1 MKELI
6 RQLVE
11 AYGPSG
17 HEGQIRALIEEQ
29 VAPHVDDV
37 RTDAMGNLIALKRGR
52 PEAGGGGKS
61 VMVAAHM
68 DEIGL
73 VVTYIDEKGFLRFAP
88 TGGVSPMTLVGSRVR
103 FANGASGVI
112 GWEKWMRPEGAT
124 SRPDLSE
131 LYIDVGATSRD
142 DAPVGVGDA
151 AGFVRPFEDLG
162 QRLIAKSMDNRI
174 SCAVAMQALFDLG
187 DSPNDLYFCFTAQEE
202 VGTRGAVT
210 ASYGIDPDLGLAVDV
225 TLVGDTP
232 KARPMAVSLGEG
244 PAIKIMDSGMLA
256 HPGVVRW
263 MMETADALGI
273 PYQRE
278 VLQGG
283 STDAR
288 SIQLSRA
295 GVPSGCLSIPCRYVH
310 TPSEMVDYGDVQQA
324 VSLLV
329 ELLGQEIAL

>member
-6 RQLVE
+6 RELVD

-17 HEGQIRALIEEQ
+17 NEAQVRALIEARVTPLADE
-29 VAPHVDDV
+29 V
-37 RTDAMGNLIALKRGR
+37 RTDAMGNLIALKRGT
-52 PEAGGGGKS
+52 GGGVP
-61 VMVAAHM
+61 VMIAAHM

-73 VVTYIDEKGFLRFAP
+73 IVTWVDEKGYLRFAP
-88 TGGVSPMTLVGSRVR
+88 TGGVSPVTLVGSRVR
-103 FANGASGVI
+103 FANGVTGVI
-112 GWEKWMRPEGAT
+112 GWEKWLRPDAGT
-124 SRPDLSE
+124 SRPELAE
-131 LYIDVGATSRD
+131 LYIDVGATGRD

-151 AGFVRPFEDLG
+151 AGFVRPYEELG
-162 QRLIAKSMDNRI
+162 QRIVAKSMDDRI
-174 SCAVAMQALFDLG
+174 ACAVAIQALEQIAE
-187 DSPNDLYFCFTAQEE
+187 SPNDLYFCFTVQEE

-210 ASYGIDPDLGLAVDV
+210 AAYGIEPAVGLAVDV

-232 KARPMAVSLGEG
+232 KARPMAISLGEG
-244 PAIKIMDSGMLA
+244 PAIKIMDTGMLA

-263 MMETADALGI
+263 MIQTAEQKGI

-310 TPSEMVDYGDVQQA
+310 TPSEMVDYGDVEQA
-324 VSLLV
+324 VQLLV
-329 ELLGQEIAL
+329 ALLSNEIAL

>member
-17 HEGQIRALIEEQ
+17 HEAQIRALIEEQ
-29 VAPHVDDV
+29 VAPHADKV
-37 RTDAMGNLIALKRGR
+37 RTDAMGNLIALKRGS
-52 PEAGGGGKS
+52 GDGKP
-61 VMVAAHM
+61 VMIAAHM

-73 VVTYIDEKGFLRFAP
+73 VVTYIDEKGFLRFSP
-88 TGGVSPMTLVGSRVR
+88 TGGVSPVTLVGSRVR
-103 FANGASGVI
+103 FANGTTGVI
-112 GWEKWMRPEGAT
+112 GWEKWFRPEGNT
-124 SRPDLSE
+124 SRPELSE
-131 LYIDVGATSRD
+131 LYIDVGATGRD
-142 DAPVGVGDA
+142 DTPVGVGDA

-174 SCAVAMQALFDLG
+174 SCAVAIQALSEMG
-187 DSPNDLYFCFTAQEE
+187 ETPNDLYFCFTAQEE
-202 VGTRGAVT
+202 VGTRGAIT
-210 ASYGIDPDLGLAVDV
+210 ASYGIEPALGLAVDV

-263 MMETADALGI
+263 MIEAAESLEI
-273 PYQRE
+273 RYQRE

-295 GVPSGCLSIPCRYVH
+295 GVPAGCLSIPCRYVH
-310 TPSEMVDYGDVQQA
+310 TPSEMVDYGDVQNA
-324 VSLLV
+324 VKLLV
-329 ELLGQEIAL
+329 TLLTGEINL

>member
-17 HEGQIRALIEEQ
+17 HEEQIRGLIEGL
-29 VAPHVDDV
+29 VAPHADEV
-37 RTDAMGNLIALKRGR
+37 RTDAMGNLIARKRGSGNGA
-52 PEAGGGGKS
+52 P
-61 VMVAAHM
+61 VMIAAHM

-73 VVTYIDEKGFLRFAP
+73 VVTYVDEKGFLRFAP
-88 TGGVSPMTLVGSRVR
+88 TGGVSPVTLVGGRVR
-103 FANGASGVI
+103 FANGVTGVI
-112 GWEKWMRPEGAT
+112 GWEKWFRPDAGT
-124 SRPDLSE
+124 SRPEISE
-131 LYIDVGATSRD
+131 LYIDVGASSRE

-151 AGFVRPFEDLG
+151 AGFVRPFEELG
-162 QRLIAKSMDNRI
+162 DRLVAKALDDRV
-174 SCAVAMQALFDLG
+174 SCAVAIQALAEIQET
-187 DSPNDLYFCFTAQEE
+187 PNDLYFCFTVQEE

-210 ASYGIDPDLGLAVDV
+210 AAYGIEPALGLAVDV

-232 KARPMAVSLGEG
+232 KARPMAVSLGQG
-244 PAIKIMDSGMLA
+244 PAIKIMDTGMLA
-256 HPGVVRW
+256 HPSVVRW
-263 MMETADALGI
+263 MIATAEEEGI

-288 SIQLSRA
+288 AIQLSRS

-324 VSLLV
+324 VRLLAALLRR
-329 ELLGQEIAL
+329 ELPL

>member
-1 MKELI
+1 MKERI

-17 HEGQIRALIEEQ
+17 HEAQIRALIEEQ
-29 VAPHVDDV
+29 VAPHADKV
-37 RTDAMGNLIALKRGR
+37 RTDAMGNLIALKRGS
-52 PEAGGGGKS
+52 GDGKP
-61 VMVAAHM
+61 VMIAAHM

-73 VVTYIDEKGFLRFAP
+73 VVTYIDEKGFLRFSP
-88 TGGVSPMTLVGSRVR
+88 TGGVSPVTLVGSRVR
-103 FANGASGVI
+103 FANGTTGVI
-112 GWEKWMRPEGAT
+112 GWEKWFRPEGNT
-124 SRPDLSE
+124 SRPELSE
-131 LYIDVGATSRD
+131 LYIDVGATGRD
-142 DAPVGVGDA
+142 DTPVGVGDA

-174 SCAVAMQALFDLG
+174 SCAVAIQSLSEMG
-187 DSPNDLYFCFTAQEE
+187 ETPNDLYFCFTAQEE
-202 VGTRGAVT
+202 VGTRGAIT
-210 ASYGIDPDLGLAVDV
+210 ASYGIEPALGLAVDV

-263 MMETADALGI
+263 MIEAAESLEI
-273 PYQRE
+273 RYQRE

-295 GVPSGCLSIPCRYVH
+295 GVPAGCLSIPCRYVH
-310 TPSEMVDYGDVQQA
+310 TPSEMVDYGDVQNA
-324 VSLLV
+324 VKLLV
-329 ELLGQEIAL
+329 TLLTGEINL

>member
-17 HEGQIRALIEEQ
+17 YEAQVRALIEAQ
-29 VAPHVDDV
+29 AAPHADEM
-37 RTDAMGNLIALKRGR
+37 RIDAMGNLIVLKRGSGDGL
-52 PEAGGGGKS
+52 P

-73 VVTYIDEKGFLRFAP
+73 VVTYVDEKGYLRFAP
-88 TGGVSPMTLVGSRVR
+88 TGGVSPVTLVGSRVR
-103 FANGASGVI
+103 FANGATGVI
-112 GWEKWMRPEGAT
+112 GWEKWLRPDAGASRPEIG
-124 SRPDLSE
+124 E
-131 LYIDVGATSRD
+131 LYIDVGATGRD

-162 QRLIAKSMDNRI
+162 QRLIAKSMDDRVA
-174 SCAVAMQALFDLG
+174 CAVALQALAEIG
-187 DSPNDLYFCFTAQEE
+187 ETPNDLYFCFTVQEE

-210 ASYGIDPDLGLAVDV
+210 AAYGIEPALGLAVDV

-232 KARPMAVSLGEG
+232 KARPMAISLGQG
-244 PAIKIMDSGMLA
+244 PAIKIMDTGMLA

-263 MMETADALGI
+263 MIQTAEERGI

-288 SIQLSRA
+288 AIQLSRA
-295 GVPSGCLSIPCRYVH
+295 GVPAGCLSIPCRYVH
-310 TPSEMVDYGDVQQA
+310 TPSEMVDYGDVQQS
-324 VSLLV
+324 VRLLV
-329 ELLGQEIAL
+329 ELLSREIAL